1 MKTVLHIITSL
12 GSGGAEGVLYRL
24 CKNSSNF
31 KHIVLN
37 LTSYSFYNEKLESN
51 GVIVHDLEMDKSFLN
66 FYKIYRYIKKYN
78 PDLVQ
83 TWMYHS
89 DFLGGI
95 VAKIAGVKKVY
106 WCIRNSDLIFGKSS
120 FNTIFISRVCALLS
134 YIVPTRIISCA
145 HVAKNY
151 HTSIGY
157 NKKNIV
163 VIPNGLDTRKFNT
176 KFEYIY
182 ASEEP
187 IKMGMIARFDPQKD
201 HITLFRALQVIKN
214 EGYEFKC
221 TLVGNGINSQNSSLS
236 TLINEFGLADYL
248 ELHSEVD
255 NVETLMKE
263 LDLHILSSAY
273 GEGFPNVLSEAM
285 ACGVP
290 CIATDVGDSRYIIN
304 KFGIIVRP
312 NDPSELAEAMV
323 SMIKKYQTN
332 INNDWLKLR
341 SDASKYIMGKYTVER
356 MASNFEASWNG
367 IYEVE

>member
-1 MKTVLHIITSL
+1 L

-24 CKNSSNF
+24 CKTSSDF
-31 KHIVLN
+31 RHIVLN
-37 LTSYSFYNEKLESN
+37 LTSCSFYNEKLESN
-51 GVIVHDLEMDKSFLN
+51 GVVVHDLEMDKSFLN
-66 FYKIYRYIKKYN
+66 FYKIYGFIKKYN

-106 WCIRNSDLIFGKSS
+106 WCIRNSDLILGKSS
-120 FNTIFISRVCALLS
+120 FNTIVISRACALLS
-134 YIVPTRIISCA
+134 YFIPTRIISCA
-145 HVAKNY
+145 HIAKNY

-157 NKKNIV
+157 SKKNIF
-163 VIPNGLDTRKFNT
+163 VIQNGLDTSKFNT

-182 ASEEP
+182 PSEDP

-201 HITLFRALQVIKN
+201 HVTLFRALQVIKN
-214 EGYEFKC
+214 RGYEFKFV
-221 TLVGNGINSQNSSLS
+221 LVGNGINSQNSSLS
-236 TLINEFGLADYL
+236 TLINEFGLTDYL

-255 NVETLMKE
+255 NVEKLMKE

-290 CIATDVGDSRYIIN
+290 CIATDVGDSRYIVD
-304 KFGIIVRP
+304 KFGVIVRP
-312 NDPSELAEAMV
+312 NDPSVLAEAIV
-323 SMIKKYQTN
+323 SMIEKYQKN
-332 INNDWLKLR
+332 ENNEWLKLR
-341 SDASKYIMGKYTVER
+341 SSASKHIMDNYTVEK
-356 MASNFEASWNG
+356 MASKFEASWND
-367 IYEVE
+367 